1 MENSN
6 TKNLFSRRHFIG
18 SMVLATTAGAL
29 LRSCSA
35 PAPKW
40 KIGIYTRPWNK
51 LDYKQALDSIAKAGF
66 QYVGMMSHKGGRV
79 ISPDTS
85 PEEAALIYEEARS
98 RGLQIASISGYAFDR
113 KASLDN
119 NIAALKRLVDNSKI
133 CKCPNLMLNGVSA
146 IEIEADY
153 YKVIAESCDYA
164 KSKGVE
170 LTLKPHGGTNATG
183 AQCRGHIESIG
194 HKNFNLWYD
203 PGNIYYYSD
212 GAIDPVADCA
222 DVDGLLTG
230 MCVKD
235 FRMPKDVNVTPG
247 TGLVNFPELFTRLK
261 QGGFKKGSLIIECLN
276 SGEDPYLI
284 SEAIK
289 AREMLEELTA

>member
-6 TKNLFSRRHFIG
+6 TKHLISRRSFIG
-18 SMVLATTAGAL
+18 SMVMATTAGAL
-29 LRSCSA
+29 LNSCS
-35 PAPKW
+35 APKW

-51 LDYKQALDSIAKAGF
+51 LDYKNGLDSIAKAGF

-79 ISPDTS
+79 LGPDTS
-85 PEEAALIYEEARS
+85 IEEAAVIFEEARS
-98 RGLQIASISGYAFDR
+98 RGLQIASISGYGYDR
-113 KASLDN
+113 KASLDD
-119 NIAALKRLVDNSKI
+119 NIAALKRLIDNSKV
-133 CKCPNLMLNGVSA
+133 CKCPNLMMNGVSDPA
-146 IEIEADY
+146 IEADY
-153 YKVIAESCDYA
+153 YKAIAASCDYA
-164 KSKGVE
+164 QSKGVE

-183 AQCRGHIESIG
+183 AQCRKHVESVG
-194 HKNFNLWYD
+194 HKSFNLWYD

-212 GAIDPVADCA
+212 GTIDPVADCA

-247 TGLVNFPELFTRLK
+247 TGMVDFPKLFERLR
-261 QGGFKKGSLIIECLN
+261 QGGFKGGSLVIECLN
-276 SGEDPYLI
+276 TGDDPYLI